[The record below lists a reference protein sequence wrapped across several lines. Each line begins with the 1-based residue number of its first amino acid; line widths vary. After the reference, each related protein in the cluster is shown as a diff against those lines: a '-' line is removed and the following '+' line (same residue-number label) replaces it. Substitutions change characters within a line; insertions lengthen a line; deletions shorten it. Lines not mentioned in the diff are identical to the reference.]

1 MTSLSQPRKPL
12 TALVL
17 IYGALLLYASL
28 MPYDFTGVGD
38 WRRLWRGE
46 FWNHWPFNPRARI
59 SGSDVVSNL
68 VLYAPLGLLL
78 ATRGRFSR
86 LGAPT
91 VFLFSTVFC
100 SFLSL
105 GVETLQGLT
114 LSRTPSAADWLLN
127 TLSGMT
133 GALCGTLRGKTV
145 WERVHS
151 SLVNRWRERPL
162 DILTLMV
169 AGLLAADALS
179 PFLPTIL
186 LSQVWRNLKNA
197 HFDLLAGLAQH
208 PWHWWLV
215 TRILVYL
222 MLTCLLA
229 AWGGGSNRLRSWW
242 RAALLATALA
252 VGLELLKPLI
262 VSRTLNLANVATSAV
277 GVLAA
282 FGVGPLLLPRLA
294 SRRKLELGLLALLAY
309 GFYLAWTPFNFVLD
323 GELLRQK
330 LPRPVELL
338 PFYHYAMGASLNHAR
353 LFVQTIALTGIL
365 VYLLRVRFPELD
377 DNRRRRL
384 ILAVL
389 LTGLIGIL
397 QEGGQMLLPRRTPS
411 MTDVYCFMIGGA
423 LGAWISRPPRPS
435 KEDL

>member
-1 MTSLSQPRKPL
+1 
-12 TALVL
+12 
-17 IYGALLLYASL
+17 
-28 MPYDFTGVGD
+28 MPC
-38 WRRLWRGE
+38 R
-46 FWNHWPFNPRARI
+46 
-59 SGSDVVSNL
+59 
-68 VLYAPLGLLL
+68 
-78 ATRGRFSR
+78 
-86 LGAPT
+86 
-91 VFLFSTVFC
+91 
-100 SFLSL
+100 
-105 GVETLQGLT
+105 
-114 LSRTPSAADWLLN
+114 PS
-127 TLSGMT
+127 
-133 GALCGTLRGKTV
+133 C
-145 WERVHS
+145 
-151 SLVNRWRERPL
+151 RP
-162 DILTLMV
+162 
-169 AGLLAADALS
+169 S
-179 PFLPTIL
+179 C
-186 LSQVWRNLKNA
+186 SQVWRNLKNA

-222 MLTCLLA
+222 ILTCLLA
-229 AWGGGSNRLRSWW
+229 AWGGGSKRLRSWW

>member
-1 MTSLSQPRKPL
+1 MTSLPAPRKPL

-28 MPYDFTGVGD
+28 MPYDFTGVMDG
-38 WRRLWRGE
+38 RQLWRGE
-46 FWNHWPFNPRARI
+46 FWNHWPFNPQARI

-78 ATRGRFSR
+78 AVRGRFSR

-91 VFLFSTVFC
+91 VFLFSTLFC
-100 SFLSL
+100 SLLSL
-105 GVETLQGLT
+105 GVETLQGMT

-127 TLSGMT
+127 TLSGMA
-133 GALCGTLRGKTV
+133 GALCGTLRGKTA
-145 WERVHS
+145 WERLHGW
-151 SLVNRWRERPL
+151 LVNRWRERPL
-162 DILTLMV
+162 DILTLII
-169 AGLLAADALS
+169 AGLLVADALS

-197 HFDLLAGLAQH
+197 HFDLFAGLAQH

-215 TRILVYL
+215 TRTLAYL
-222 MLTCLLA
+222 ILTCLLA
-229 AWGGGSNRLRSWW
+229 AWGGGATRIRSWW
-242 RAALLATALA
+242 RAALLAVALA

-262 VSRTLNLANVATSAV
+262 VSRILNLANVATSTG

-282 FGVGPLLLPRLA
+282 LWVGPLLAPRL
-294 SRRKLELGLLALLAY
+294 SHRRKLELGILALLAY
-309 GFYLAWTPFNFVLD
+309 GFYLAWTPFNFILD

-353 LFVQTIALTGIL
+353 LFVQAIAVNGIL
-365 VYLLRVRFPELD
+365 VYLLRVRFPD
-377 DNRRRRL
+377 FDGSRRRL

-389 LTGLIGIL
+389 LTGLIGFF
-397 QEGGQMLLPRRTPS
+397 QEGGQLFLPRRTPS

-435 KEDL
+435 KDKP

>member
-1 MTSLSQPRKPL
+1 
-12 TALVL
+12 
-17 IYGALLLYASL
+17 
-28 MPYDFTGVGD
+28 
-38 WRRLWRGE
+38 
-46 FWNHWPFNPRARI
+46 
-59 SGSDVVSNL
+59 
-68 VLYAPLGLLL
+68 
-78 ATRGRFSR
+78 
-86 LGAPT
+86 
-91 VFLFSTVFC
+91 
-100 SFLSL
+100 
-105 GVETLQGLT
+105 
-114 LSRTPSAADWLLN
+114 
-127 TLSGMT
+127 MT
-133 GALCGTLRGKTV
+133 GALCGTLRGKIL
-145 WERVHS
+145 WERVHGW
-151 SLVNRWRERPL
+151 LVNRWRERPL

-197 HFDLLAGLAQH
+197 HFDLFAGLTQH

-215 TRILVYL
+215 TRVLVYL

-229 AWGGGSNRLRSWW
+229 TWGGGSKRLCSWW

-262 VSRTLNLANVATSAV
+262 VSRTLNLANIATSAV

-282 FGVGPLLLPRLA
+282 FGIGPLLAPRL
-294 SRRKLELGLLALLAY
+294 SHRRKLELGLLALLAY

-323 GELLRQK
+323 GDLLRQK
-330 LPRPVELL
+330 LPRPIELL

-365 VYLLRVRFPELD
+365 VYLLCIRFPSFD
-377 DNRRRRL
+377 DNRLR
-384 ILAVL
+384 IVLAVALAAL
-389 LTGLIGIL
+389 LGLL

-423 LGAWISRPPRPS
+423 LGAWISRPHRPS
-435 KEDL
+435 KEEP